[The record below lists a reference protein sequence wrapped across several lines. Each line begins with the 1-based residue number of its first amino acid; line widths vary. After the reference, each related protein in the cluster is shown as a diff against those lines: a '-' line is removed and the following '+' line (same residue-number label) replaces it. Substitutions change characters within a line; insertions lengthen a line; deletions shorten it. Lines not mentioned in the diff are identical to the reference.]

1 MVTNYQTL
9 EITDGKSK
17 KETTEQVLRYLSE
30 WFGNEESLVEYIE
43 MVNRYLFLIMV
54 KYIEGIA

>member
-17 KETTEQVLRYLSE
+17 KEYAEHVLRYLSE
-30 WFGNEESLVEYIE
+30 WFGNEECLVKYIE
-43 MVNRYLFLIMV
+43 MVNRYSFLIMI